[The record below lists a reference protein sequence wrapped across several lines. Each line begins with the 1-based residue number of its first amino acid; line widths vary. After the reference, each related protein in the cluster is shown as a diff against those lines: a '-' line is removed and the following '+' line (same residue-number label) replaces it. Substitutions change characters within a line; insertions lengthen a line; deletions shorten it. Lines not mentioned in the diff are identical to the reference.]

1 MTHTHTVREGLAGQT
16 KTVTLCHTLGS
27 DIVTIEVVTVT
38 SMTLLT
44 SSAPWKPKKYIGSC
58 SILSAQKGNW
68 VKLFSKFS
76 LWWSERW
83 GEGCGEG
90 WDE

>member
-1 MTHTHTVREGLAGQT
+1 MERGGKERRQGEGG
-16 KTVTLCHTLGS
+16 
-27 DIVTIEVVTVT
+27 EVVTVT

-68 VKLFSKFS
+68 VRCFSKFS
-76 LWWSERW
+76 LWWSEGW
-83 GEGCGEG
+83 GEGWGER